1 MNNLNELLRDADPV
15 HHEKTVPPD
24 DLAWRRTAILAE
36 ASVAGAPVKKGL
48 RQKYAL
54 LAMAALAIMA
64 AALLGSNLRSFLL
77 GKVYAAVNFEVRL
90 AEDHP
95 SPGLREARVSGSD
108 RSVYLHNDIVVTNGD
123 ISRAEVVQGNGP
135 SQFSV
140 SVEFTAAGAKKMRSA
155 TESHMGKPLAILLD
169 GQVVMALTIRAP
181 IDSSAM
187 ITGNFTK
194 AEAERIVN
202 GLR

>member
-15 HHEKTVPPD
+15 RHEKTISPD
-24 DLAWRRTAILAE
+24 DQAWWRTAILAE
-36 ASVAGAPVKKGL
+36 ASVAGAAVKKGL
-48 RQKYAL
+48 QQKYVL

-64 AALLGSNLRSFLL
+64 AALLGSNLRSFLF
-77 GKVYAAVNFEVRL
+77 GKVYAAVSFEVRL

-108 RSVYLHNDIVVTNGD
+108 RLVYLHNDIVVTNGD

-155 TESHMGKPLAILLD
+155 TESHMGKRMAILLN
-169 GQVVMALTIRAP
+169 GQVVMAPTIRTP
-181 IDSSAM
+181 VESSAM

-194 AEAERIVN
+194 AGAERIVN

>member
-1 MNNLNELLRDADPV
+1 MNNLNKLLRDADPV
-15 HHEKTVPPD
+15 RHEKAVPPGY
-24 DLAWRRTAILAE
+24 LARQRTAILAE
-36 ASVAGAPVKKGL
+36 ASVGGAAVKKGL

-54 LAMAALAIMA
+54 LAMASLAIMA
-64 AALLGSNLRSFLL
+64 AALLGSNLRSFLP
-77 GKVYAAVNFEVRL
+77 GKVFAAVNFEVRL

-108 RSVYLHNDIVVTNGD
+108 RLVYLHNDIVVTNGD

-155 TESHMGKPLAILLD
+155 TESHMGKPMAILLD
-169 GQVVMALTIRAP
+169 GQVVMAPTIRAP

-187 ITGNFTK
+187 ITGNYTK
-194 AEAERIVN
+194 AEAERIAN

>member
-36 ASVAGAPVKKGL
+36 ASVARAAVKKGL

-135 SQFSV
+135 SQFGV

-155 TESHMGKPLAILLD
+155 TKSHMGKPLAILLD

-181 IDSSAM
+181 INSSAM